1 MARRSAQ
8 PHQSGSTT
16 GSTTRSPRIGRLVRV
31 TLLVVLAAAVSVV
44 GYHALR
50 FVRSCT
56 TLDGAREAIET
67 HVRGKQVR
75 RMARVLKTA
84 DREILAARTAVR
96 VTALACGPS
105 LLGGMTCR
113 ARYVVNGQSVGME
126 AADHYFRVDY
136 ALLAGWQATSVAE
149 TSGLRYS
156 LTPCRCSWAAD
167 GR

>member
-1 MARRSAQ
+1 MARRKQ
-8 PHQSGSTT
+8 GM
-16 GSTTRSPRIGRLVRV
+16 TRVFLAMA
-31 TLLVVLAAAVSVV
+31 TLAVVVSVV

-50 FVRSCT
+50 FVRSCA

-67 HVRGKQVR
+67 YVRGKQVR

-96 VTALACGPS
+96 VTALTCGPS

-113 ARYVVNGQSVGME
+113 GRYMINGQSVGMDG
-126 AADHYFRVDY
+126 ADHYFRVDY
-136 ALLAGWQATSVAE
+136 SLLAGWQATSVTE

-156 LTPCRCSWAAD
+156 LAPCRCSWAAA